1 MEKLP
6 EIGKPLYIDF
16 IGKSVFDLNVN
27 GEDVLP
33 FDSKSSSNEVS
44 ENELKND
51 VNRPLLS
58 SKNNELKDYVFYHN
72 KIRLDNVKVGRNV
85 VTVNI

>member
-16 IGKSVFDLNVN
+16 IGKSIFDLNVN

-33 FDSKSSSNEVS
+33 FDPKSSSNEVS
-44 ENELKND
+44 EYLKFECG
-51 VNRPLLS
+51 RIY
-58 SKNNELKDYVFYHN
+58 LKI
-72 KIRLDNVKVGRNV
+72 KIK
-85 VTVNI
+85 IE